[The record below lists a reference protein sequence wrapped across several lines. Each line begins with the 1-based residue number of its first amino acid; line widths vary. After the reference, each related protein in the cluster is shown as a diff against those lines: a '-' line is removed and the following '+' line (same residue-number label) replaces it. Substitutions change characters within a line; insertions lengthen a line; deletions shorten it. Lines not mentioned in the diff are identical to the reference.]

1 LSQRDPFWTSL
12 CGLCGLKNLMSF
24 AERLKLGHYQHSSE
38 FIPLL
43 FNPLKIY
50 FSMLISYILM
60 FFIAIFAGF
69 FGALVGIGGGIII
82 VPALS
87 VIFHLPIH
95 TAIAASIVSVIA
107 TSIAGARSY
116 VDQQITNVRLGMFLE
131 ISTTLGALVGALI
144 GVMVHG
150 WILAETFAVLIFY
163 MAIYSFGTRKT
174 EERMIQSGVYDHEV
188 RKDEISRSL
197 NLTGNYHDAALK
209 TEVYY
214 QATRTI
220 EGSLISSLAGIGSG
234 MLGIGGGVIKV
245 AAMNSLMGIPM
256 KVAVATS
263 KFMIGVTAAISAV
276 VYFLAGGIDF
286 YVVAPVALG
295 TMLGATFGSAVM
307 NKLHSRVIKTVFF
320 ILMIYLGYQM
330 FAKGMASG
338 FNIKLPGLL

>member
-1 LSQRDPFWTSL
+1 LLF
-12 CGLCGLKNLMSF
+12 GF
-24 AERLKLGHYQHSSE
+24 AE
-38 FIPLL
+38 
-43 FNPLKIY
+43 IY

-60 FFIAIFAGF
+60 FLIAIFAGF
-69 FGALVGIGGGIII
+69 FGALVGIGGGIVI

-87 VIFHLPIH
+87 IIFHLPVH

-131 ISTTLGALVGALI
+131 ISTTLGALVGTLI

-150 WILAETFAVLIFY
+150 WILAEIFAALILY
-163 MAIYSFGTRKT
+163 MAVFSFRTRKT
-174 EERMIQSGVYDHEV
+174 EDKMIETGIYDNGIP
-188 RKDEISRSL
+188 RDRISRSL
-197 NLTGNYHDAALK
+197 KLAGNYHDAAMGA
-209 TEVYY
+209 EVNY
-214 QATRTI
+214 QATRAI

-263 KFMIGVTAAISAV
+263 KFMIGVTASISAV
-276 VYFLAGGIDF
+276 VYFIAGGIDF

-295 TMLGATFGSAVM
+295 TMLGATLGSAVM

-320 ILMIYLGYQM
+320 ILMLYLGYQM
-330 FAKGMASG
+330 FAKGLSTG
-338 FNIKLPGLL
+338 FNINLPGML